1 MTVYCIL
8 VDAGGDPA
16 LATED
21 AAWAHPDES
30 VVVVMAFPATTVAEA
45 TETYATL
52 TTRLTR
58 ARLLAWRRRVM
69 RLAR

>member
-1 MTVYCIL
+1 MTTYCIL
-8 VDAGGDPA
+8 VDDDGNPA

-21 AAWAHPDES
+21 AAWAHPDET
-30 VVVVMAFPATTVAEA
+30 VVVVMSFPAATVSEA

-69 RLAR
+69 RSPR